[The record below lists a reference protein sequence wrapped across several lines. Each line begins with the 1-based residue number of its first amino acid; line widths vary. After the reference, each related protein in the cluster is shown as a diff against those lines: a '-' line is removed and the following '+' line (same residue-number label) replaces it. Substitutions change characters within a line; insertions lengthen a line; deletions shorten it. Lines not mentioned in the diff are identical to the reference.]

1 MIYIDFMQ
9 KQIKKILEYFLQN
22 KIKTLLIMGMI
33 VILAI
38 IVLLIFTSSKKTM
51 PQLNNLL
58 TDYSW
63 QYFAGA
69 TTTSEGLLI
78 QPLNRIITHQD
89 GSEGQPNPPVNL
101 VGPHLSVEGDFRITA
116 TIEKIGSWGSLRF
129 YGKPPIMYDQWRLE
143 TGSIDIEIATS
154 TITVRVWDGS
164 AKDSIDMRIYP
175 SLLTDPVVVS
185 FEHRKDAFVL
195 FANGVML
202 GSMPDHNIFASN
214 EVWFGADA
222 ALDNE
227 WLLTSLS
234 VSALQR
240 GKVDIVPQPSF
251 IVERDNDSNTL
262 RNLSFKNSRKLPIG
276 AAVAYNTLVTNEEYR
291 KLTVSEFSMMT
302 PENGMKPQFIHPGKD
317 TYTFTEM
324 DVLVD
329 IAHKNDIL
337 VHGHSLV
344 YAKSNPAWMSEISKS
359 KREEVMV
366 DHVKTV
372 ASHFKGKVAEWDV
385 VNEPLSN
392 SREAYQDERMGLES
406 NFWYEA
412 MGEKYIDLAFMTAR
426 EADPEALLFLNEY
439 GLERDGERW
448 DTLISLIKRLQGRK
462 VPIDG
467 IGFESHVYGDGD
479 YSDLEVLRK
488 HMQTLKDLGLKVRI
502 SEIDVT
508 GDNPEEQ
515 INQYVIAL
523 DACLSESN
531 CVGYSTWGVTDQFG
545 STSRS
550 DRYPVVYGTSLL
562 FDTELKP
569 KPAYRAL
576 QEKLQEY

>member
-1 MIYIDFMQ
+1 MKNLGVMV
-9 KQIKKILEYFLQN
+9 
-22 KIKTLLIMGMI
+22 TL
-33 VILAI
+33 VI
-38 IVLLIFTSSKKTM
+38 IVGTILFIFTSPKKTV
-51 PQLNNLL
+51 PEGNNLL
-58 TDYSW
+58 TADGW

-69 TTTSEGLLI
+69 STTAEGLLI

-101 VGPHLSVEGDFRITA
+101 MGPHLAVDGDFRITA
-116 TIEKIGSWGSLRF
+116 HIEKIDSWGSLRL
-129 YGKPPIMYDQWRLE
+129 YGQPPVIYDQWRLE
-143 TGSIDIEIATS
+143 TGSVDIQIATS
-154 TITVRVWDGS
+154 TITVRVWDGG

-175 SLLTDPVVVS
+175 SELTDPVVVS
-185 FEHRKDAFVL
+185 FEHSQDDFVV

-202 GSMPDHNIFASN
+202 GSIPDHNIFASN
-214 EVWFGADA
+214 EIWFGADGEVG
-222 ALDNE
+222 DE
-227 WLLTSLS
+227 WWLTSLL
-234 VSALQR
+234 VSTLPG
-240 GKVDIVPQPSF
+240 GKVEIVPPPSL
-251 IVERDNDSNTL
+251 VVTRDDGSDTL
-262 RNLSFKNSRKLPIG
+262 RNLSLKNPRKLPIG
-276 AAVAYNTLVTNEEYR
+276 AAIAYNAFVTNEAYR
-291 KLTVSEFSMMT
+291 RLAVSEFSMIT
-302 PENGMKPQFIHPGKD
+302 PENGMKPQSIHPGKD
-317 TYTFTEM
+317 AYTFTEM

-329 IAHKNDIL
+329 SAHKNNML

-344 YAKSNPAWMSEISKS
+344 YAKSNPVWMVEISKPQ
-359 KREEVMV
+359 REKVMV

-372 ASHFKGKVAEWDV
+372 ASHFKGRVFEWDV
-385 VNEPLSN
+385 VNEPLSI
-392 SREAYQDERMGLES
+392 SRESYQDERRGLES

-412 MGEKYIDLAFMTAR
+412 MGEKYIDLAFQAAR

-448 DTLISLIKRLQGRK
+448 DALIALIKRLQERK

-479 YSDLEVLRK
+479 YSELEVLRR
-488 HMQTLKDLGLKVRI
+488 HMQILKDLGLKVRI

-508 GDNPEEQ
+508 GDDPKEQ

-531 CVGYSTWGVTDQFG
+531 CVGYSTWGITDQFG

-562 FDTELKP
+562 FDLELQP

-576 QEKLQEY
+576 QKKLQEY